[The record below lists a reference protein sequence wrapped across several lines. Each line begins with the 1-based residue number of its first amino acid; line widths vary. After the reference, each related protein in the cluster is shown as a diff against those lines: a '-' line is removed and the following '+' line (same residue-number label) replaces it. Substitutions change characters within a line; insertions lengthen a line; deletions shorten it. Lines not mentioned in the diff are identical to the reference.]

1 VFINNLPVKIYFF
14 ILPNNAT
21 SKNKLLLEILFYLNT
36 TLFFNYNVA
45 GLLYI
50 NIIIGDKIIKVAI
63 A

>member
-1 VFINNLPVKIYFF
+1 VFINNLLVKTYFF
-14 ILPNNAT
+14 ILPDNAIG
-21 SKNKLLLEILFYLNT
+21 KNKLLLEIPFYLDT

-50 NIIIGDKIIKVAI
+50 NIVIGDKIIKAAI

>member
-21 SKNKLLLEILFYLNT
+21 GKNKLLLGILFYLDT
-36 TLFFNYNVA
+36 ALFFNYNVA
-45 GLLYI
+45 RLLYI
-50 NIIIGDKIIKVAI
+50 NIVIGNKIIKAAI